1 MVATKKFW
9 DSLSADDKA
18 AVQKAA
24 TEAGLLQRKLLDEGD
39 KDVIEKFKAA
49 GVSVDAV
56 PPAELSKVQE
66 RVKPVVAKFKQQIG
80 EDFVNGFIAE
90 VEKARTTN

>member
-1 MVATKKFW
+1 
-9 DSLSADDKA
+9 
-18 AVQKAA
+18 
-24 TEAGLLQRKLLDEGD
+24 
-39 KDVIEKFKAA
+39 
-49 GVSVDAV
+49 VSVDAV

>member
-1 MVATKKFW
+1 MVASKKFW
-9 DSLSADDKA
+9 DTLSDADKA
-18 AVQKAA
+18 GIQKAA

-39 KDVIEKFKAA
+39 KDVIGKFREA
-49 GVSVDAV
+49 GVTVDVV

-66 RVKPVVAKFKQQIG
+66 KVKPVVAKFKQQIG
-80 EDFVNGFIAE
+80 EEFVNGFIAE